1 MQTDNQNDKRGTVKL
16 NKTADYEVKHA
27 ASEKETGPEKENIKF
42 YYNREE
48 RLKKLR
54 NIKEPKKTRLL
65 SNRRIRTLL
74 IIFIDLLIISLVIYF
89 LNIIFKKLFQGH
101 LNGEICELNI
111 TGIRGGKILIGFTVK
126 NQNQEN
132 IVYQE
137 SVPIMLKIQGRNNE
151 IITFQKF
158 IEKNTVLLPEEATSM
173 IFLIDEDE
181 LPRTGQLDVFYKTLD
196 LPIFSQYI
204 RF

>member
-16 NKTADYEVKHA
+16 NKTADYEVKQA
-27 ASEKETGPEKENIKF
+27 GYEKETGPEKENIKF

-89 LNIIFKKLFQGH
+89 LNKPTNLYLQKI

>member
-1 MQTDNQNDKRGTVKL
+1 M
-16 NKTADYEVKHA
+16 
-27 ASEKETGPEKENIKF
+27 
-42 YYNREE
+42 
-48 RLKKLR
+48 
-54 NIKEPKKTRLL
+54 
-65 SNRRIRTLL
+65 
-74 IIFIDLLIISLVIYF
+74 
-89 LNIIFKKLFQGH
+89 
-101 LNGEICELNI
+101 
-111 TGIRGGKILIGFTVK
+111 

-151 IITFQKF
+151 TITFQKF

-181 LPRTGQLDVFYKTLD
+181 LPQTGQLDVFYKTLD
-196 LPIFSQYI
+196 LPIFSRYI